1 MYTEEENKIYL
12 KEKKNIGSRDIWKFS
27 KISSDSENECTP
39 YLILSALDLAALDN
53 SVGKKKYFLAKSQ
66 NFKSSTS

>member
-1 MYTEEENKIYL
+1 M
-12 KEKKNIGSRDIWKFS
+12 DIWKFS

-53 SVGKKKYFLAKSQ
+53 SVGKKKYFFGKKSK
-66 NFKSSTS
+66 F